1 MSLAKTGQAGEL
13 LRAGLADVRASDDDG
28 SSAAD
33 TGEPPADAPAGQSS
47 ESSPLGS
54 GAATPLS
61 APALPAAANGGAPAG
76 CPNPAAFP
84 NPEGLLE
91 HERGLGGAEAKRALS
106 LQLGL
111 GAYQRSQED
120 IAWVPDAG
128 ALHAR
133 SLYELHFLRSMI
145 DAFSSLLSWV
155 LGMHGGMRYGLSE
168 LHGDTRV
175 CNQSVALLLAR
186 MLRTCS
192 PDTLH
197 HLTSIPIAWHAQ
209 PQEQGR
215 RQRAAARTRRWA
227 WR

>member
-1 MSLAKTGQAGEL
+1 MTVCG
-13 LRAGLADVRASDDDG
+13 AGLADVRASDDDG

-61 APALPAAANGGAPAG
+61 APALPVAANGGGGAPAG
-76 CPNPAAFP
+76 CPNPAVFP

-106 LQLGL
+106 MQLGL

-128 ALHAR
+128 SYSFSANR
-133 SLYELHFLRSMI
+133 S
-145 DAFSSLLSWV
+145 
-155 LGMHGGMRYGLSE
+155 
-168 LHGDTRV
+168 
-175 CNQSVALLLAR
+175 
-186 MLRTCS
+186 
-192 PDTLH
+192 
-197 HLTSIPIAWHAQ
+197 Q
-209 PQEQGR
+209 P
-215 RQRAAARTRRWA
+215 
-227 WR
+227 